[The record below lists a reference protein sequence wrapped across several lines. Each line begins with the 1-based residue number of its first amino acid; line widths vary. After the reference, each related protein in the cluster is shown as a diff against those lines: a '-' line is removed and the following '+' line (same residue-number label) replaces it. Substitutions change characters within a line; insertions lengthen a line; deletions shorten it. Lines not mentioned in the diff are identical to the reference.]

1 MRLAAVIIL
10 AASLSGCSSW
20 FSRSKAPSP
29 EGVLAALTPPPAPAP
44 SVPSPALEGWP
55 AVPPLSSASSF
66 LEAAARAKTEA
77 EFARSVEL
85 ARESA
90 RIAKDERDAA
100 ANRAR
105 LAASV
110 SEVTRL
116 ASWAM
121 GLGFAVFLGSSIP
134 FLAPWLGSLRKAA
147 GLTVALGAA
156 VATLAPWLAD
166 LLGHE
171 QVLYAG
177 YAAFAIIALSA
188 SIAAGWWLLDAVRDA
203 ARKSR

>member
-1 MRLAAVIIL
+1 MRPAAFIIL
-10 AASLSGCSSW
+10 AAFLSGCSW

-29 EGVLAALTPPPAPAP
+29 ESVLSALTPPPADASIPAP
-44 SVPSPALEGWP
+44 AFEGWP
-55 AVPPLSSASSF
+55 TIPPLSSATSF
-66 LEAAARAKTEA
+66 LEAASRAKTEA
-77 EFARSVEL
+77 EFARSIEL
-85 ARESA
+85 AREAA
-90 RIAKDERDAA
+90 RLAKSERDAA

-121 GLGFAVFLGSSIP
+121 GLGFAVFLGSSVP

-166 LLGHE
+166 FLGHE
-171 QVLYAG
+171 KVLLAG
-177 YAAFAIIALSA
+177 YAAFAILALAA
-188 SIAAGWWLLDAVRDA
+188 SVAAGWYIVDAVLDAT
-203 ARKSR
+203 RKSR

>member
-1 MRLAAVIIL
+1 MRRLAAIL
-10 AASLSGCSSW
+10 STCLALSGCSW
-20 FSRSKAPSP
+20 FSRAVAPSP
-29 EGVLAALTPPPAPAP
+29 ESVLDSLTPPTAPAAVPAPAL
-44 SVPSPALEGWP
+44 ADWP
-55 AVPPLSSASSF
+55 AIPPLASASSF
-66 LEAAARAKTEA
+66 LEAAAKAKDKA
-77 EFARSVEL
+77 EFDRAVEL

-90 RIAKDERDAA
+90 RLAKEERDAA

-110 SEVTRL
+110 AEVSRL

-121 GLGFAVFLGSSIP
+121 GLGFAIFLGSSVP

-166 LLGHE
+166 FLGHE
-171 QVLYAG
+171 KVLLAG
-177 YAAFAIIALSA
+177 YAAFAILAVSA
-188 SIAAGWWLLDAVRDA
+188 SIAAGWYILDAVRDA

>member
-29 EGVLAALTPPPAPAP
+29 ESVLASLTPPPAPSA
-44 SVPSPALEGWP
+44 VPAPALDGWP

-66 LEAAARAKTEA
+66 LEAAAKAKTEA

-90 RIAKDERDAA
+90 RLAKEERDAS

-121 GLGFAVFLGSSIP
+121 GLGFAIFLGSSVP

-166 LLGHE
+166 FLGHE
-171 QVLYAG
+171 KVLLAG
-177 YAAFAIIALSA
+177 YAAFAILAIAA
-188 SIAAGWWLLDAVRDA
+188 SLAAGWYILDAVRDA

>member
-1 MRLAAVIIL
+1 MRLAAAIIL
-10 AASLSGCSSW
+10 AASLSGCSW
-20 FSRSKAPSP
+20 FSRSKAPSL
-29 EGVLAALTPPPAPAP
+29 EGVLAALTPPTAPAHP
-44 SVPSPALEGWP
+44 AHPALEGWP
-55 AVPPLSSASSF
+55 AVPPLASASSF
-66 LEAAARAKTEA
+66 LEAAAQAKTA
-77 EFARSVEL
+77 ADFARSVEL

-90 RIAKDERDAA
+90 ALAKADADAA

-105 LAASV
+105 LASSV

-116 ASWAM
+116 SSWAM
-121 GLGFAVFLGSSIP
+121 GLGFAVFIGSSIP

-188 SIAAGWWLLDAVRDA
+188 SVAAGWYILDAVRDA
-203 ARKSR
+203 VRKSK

>member
-1 MRLAAVIIL
+1 MRPAAFIIL
-10 AASLSGCSSW
+10 AAFLSGCSW

-29 EGVLAALTPPPAPAP
+29 ESVLSALTPPPADASIPAP
-44 SVPSPALEGWP
+44 SFEGWP
-55 AVPPLSSASSF
+55 IIPPISSATSF
-66 LEAAARAKTEA
+66 LEAAAKAKTEA
-77 EFARSVEL
+77 EFARSIEL
-85 ARESA
+85 AREAA
-90 RIAKDERDAA
+90 RLAKSERDAA

-121 GLGFAVFLGSSIP
+121 GLGFAIFLGSSVP

-166 LLGHE
+166 FLGHE
-171 QVLYAG
+171 KVLLAG
-177 YAAFAIIALSA
+177 YAAFAILALAA
-188 SIAAGWWLLDAVRDA
+188 SVAAGWYIFDAVRDA
-203 ARKSR
+203 TRRSR

>member
-1 MRLAAVIIL
+1 MRRLAAIL
-10 AASLSGCSSW
+10 STCLALSGCSW

-29 EGVLAALTPPPAPAP
+29 ESVLEALTPPPAPAA
-44 SVPSPALEGWP
+44 SQAPALPDWP
-55 AVPPLSSASSF
+55 AIPPLASASSF
-66 LEAAARAKTEA
+66 LEAASKAKDKQEFDRA
-77 EFARSVEL
+77 VEL

-90 RIAKDERDAA
+90 RLAKEERDAS

-121 GLGFAVFLGSSIP
+121 GLGFAIFLGSSVP

-166 LLGHE
+166 FLGHE
-171 QVLYAG
+171 KVLLAG
-177 YAAFAIIALSA
+177 YAAFAILAIAA
-188 SIAAGWWLLDAVRDA
+188 SLAAGWYILDAVRDA

>member
-29 EGVLAALTPPPAPAP
+29 ESVLASLTPPPAPSA
-44 SVPSPALEGWP
+44 VPAPALDGWP
-55 AVPPLSSASSF
+55 TVPPLSSASSF
-66 LEAAARAKTEA
+66 LEAAAKAKTEA

-90 RIAKDERDAA
+90 RLAKEERDAS

-121 GLGFAVFLGSSIP
+121 GLGFAIFLASSVP

-166 LLGHE
+166 FLGHE
-171 QVLYAG
+171 KVLLAG
-177 YAAFAIIALSA
+177 YAAFAILAIAA
-188 SIAAGWWLLDAVRDA
+188 SIAAGWYILDAVRDA

>member
-29 EGVLAALTPPPAPAP
+29 ESVLASLTPPPAPSA
-44 SVPSPALEGWP
+44 VPTPALDGWP

-66 LEAAARAKTEA
+66 LEAAAKAKTEA

-90 RIAKDERDAA
+90 RLAKEERDAS

-121 GLGFAVFLGSSIP
+121 GLGFAIFLGSSVP

-166 LLGHE
+166 FLGHE
-171 QVLYAG
+171 KVLLAG
-177 YAAFAIIALSA
+177 YAAFAILALAA
-188 SIAAGWWLLDAVRDA
+188 SLAAGWYILDAVRDA

>member
-29 EGVLAALTPPPAPAP
+29 ESVLASLTPPPAPSA
-44 SVPSPALEGWP
+44 VPAHALDGWP
-55 AVPPLSSASSF
+55 TVPPLSSAASF
-66 LEAAARAKTEA
+66 LEAAAKAKTEA

-90 RIAKDERDAA
+90 RLAKEERDAS

-121 GLGFAVFLGSSIP
+121 GLGFAIFLGSSVP

-166 LLGHE
+166 FLGHE
-171 QVLYAG
+171 KVLLAG
-177 YAAFAIIALSA
+177 YAAFAILALAA
-188 SIAAGWWLLDAVRDA
+188 SLAAGWYILDAVRDA

>member
-1 MRLAAVIIL
+1 MRPAAFIIL
-10 AASLSGCSSW
+10 AAFLSGCSSW

-29 EGVLAALTPPPAPAP
+29 ESVLSALTPPPADASIPA
-44 SVPSPALEGWP
+44 AAFEGWP
-55 AVPPLSSASSF
+55 TIPSLSSATSF
-66 LEAAARAKTEA
+66 LEAAAKAKTEA
-77 EFARSVEL
+77 EFARSIEL
-85 ARESA
+85 AREAA
-90 RIAKDERDAA
+90 RLAKSERDAA

-121 GLGFAVFLGSSIP
+121 GLGFAVFLGSSVP

-166 LLGHE
+166 FLGHE
-171 QVLYAG
+171 KVLLAG
-177 YAAFAIIALSA
+177 YAAFAILALAA
-188 SIAAGWWLLDAVRDA
+188 SVAAGWYIVDAVRDA
-203 ARKSR
+203 TRKSR